1 MCALLLVMQ
10 VSMGVVAQED
20 LSLYATSAVLLDAK
34 SGRVLYAKNADEK
47 MACASTTKIMTC
59 ILLLEHGNLDEEIEV
74 SSYAASMPKVKLFV
88 KKGEKYIVRDLLF
101 SLMLESHNDSAVVL
115 AEYIGKQYLSE
126 ELKNKPTSEMT
137 TDESKQ
143 ALAAFAK
150 LMNEKAIEIG
160 CENTYFI
167 TPNGL
172 DATETITMSD
182 GQVIT
187 KEHGTTATEL
197 AKIMSYCITRSSKR
211 DLFLEITRTPSYSFG
226 ANGRS
231 FSCTNH
237 NAFLNM
243 MDGALSGKTG
253 FTNKAGYCYVGAL
266 ERDDRYYVVAL
277 LACGWPNNKTYKW
290 SDTKELMQYGID
302 NFYFRDLTNTEQLY
316 DHSELKPIVVHEG
329 QTDILGEKAFTN
341 VAIGAS
347 EGMNGMLM
355 MPDENV
361 SVQVEV
367 EKELTAPVYAGTRV
381 GTITYSV
388 GDILCREE
396 EIIIQETIEKID
408 FLWCM
413 KQVLKRYVV
422 L

>member
-1 MCALLLVMQ
+1 MCALLFMSQ
-10 VSMGVVAQED
+10 VCMSVVAEED
-20 LSLYATSAVLLDAK
+20 LSLYATSAVLIDAK

-59 ILLLEHGNLDEEIEV
+59 ILLLENGNLDDEIEV
-74 SSYAASMPKVKLFV
+74 SSYAASMPKVKLFL
-88 KKGEKYIVRDLLF
+88 KKGEKYLVRDLLF

-115 AEYIGKQYLSE
+115 AEYIGKQYLQE
-126 ELKNKPTSEMT
+126 EIKNKSTAEMT

-143 ALAAFAK
+143 ALAEFAK
-150 LMNEKAIEIG
+150 LMNKKAEEIG

-182 GQVIT
+182 GQVVT

-197 AKIMSYCITRSSKR
+197 AKIMSYCITGSSKR
-211 DLFLEITRTPSYSFG
+211 DLFVEITRTPSYSFG
-226 ANGRS
+226 ANGRN
-231 FSCTNH
+231 FTCTNH

-290 SDTKELMQYGID
+290 SDTKELMQYGVD
-302 NFYFRDLTNTEQLY
+302 NFYYRDLTNTEQFFDRTGLQ
-316 DHSELKPIVVHEG
+316 PILVREG
-329 QTDILGEKAFTN
+329 QTEILGEQAFTN

-347 EGMNGMLM
+347 EGMEGMLM
-355 MPDENV
+355 MPNENV
-361 SVQVEV
+361 SVQVQV
-367 EKELTAPVYAGTRV
+367 EEELNAPVYAGTKV

-396 EIIIQETIEKID
+396 EIVIQETVKKID
-408 FLWCM
+408 FLWCLEQIM
-413 KQVLKRYVV
+413 KRYVY

>member
-1 MCALLLVMQ
+1 MCALLLMSQ
-10 VSMGVVAQED
+10 VSMSVVAEED
-20 LSLYATSAVLLDAK
+20 LSLYATSAVLIDAK

-59 ILLLEHGNLDEEIEV
+59 ILLLENGNLDDEIEV

-88 KKGEKYIVRDLLF
+88 KKGERYLVRDLLF

-115 AEYIGKQYLSE
+115 AEYIGKRYLPE
-126 ELKNKPTSEMT
+126 ELKNKSTAEMT

-150 LMNEKAIEIG
+150 LMNEKAVEIG

-182 GQVIT
+182 GQVVT
-187 KEHGTTATEL
+187 KEHSTTATEL
-197 AKIMSYCITRSSKR
+197 AKIMSYCITQSSKR

-226 ANGRS
+226 ANGRNYT
-231 FSCTNH
+231 CTNH

-290 SDTKELMQYGID
+290 SDTKELMQYGVD
-302 NFYFRDLTNTEQLY
+302 NFYYRDLTNTEQLF
-316 DHSELKPIVVHEG
+316 DRTGLQPIVVHGG
-329 QTDILGEKAFTN
+329 QTKILGEQAFTN
-341 VAIGAS
+341 VIIGAS
-347 EGMNGMLM
+347 EGMEGMLM

-361 SVQVEV
+361 SVQVQV
-367 EKELTAPVYAGTRV
+367 KEELSAPVYEGTKV
-381 GTITYSV
+381 GIITYYV

-396 EIIIQETIEKID
+396 EIVIQKTVEKID
-408 FLWCM
+408 FLWCLE
-413 KQVLKRYVV
+413 QILKRY
-422 L
+422 LCL